1 MPYQLNHR
9 ASTHY
14 LTPEEDIVRRAMDHY
29 DFNPDRGSATD
40 FVPIAQMYREYRVY
54 MTANGCPPDLLLG
67 VRAFGVALRRVFDI
81 SVSRKKQR
89 WIEGKLMWGYTFIQG
104 PGVITTRQGVGR
116 PRLTKG
122 NISCAS
128 SRVLS

>member
-29 DFNPDRGSATD
+29 CFNPEHGSTTD

-54 MTANGCPPDLLLG
+54 MTANGCPPELVLG
-67 VRAFGVALRRVFDI
+67 VHAFGVALRRVFDI
-81 SVSRKKQR
+81 SPMRKKQR
-89 WIEGKLMWGYTFIQG
+89 WVDGKLVWGYTFVQG
-104 PGVITTRQGVGR
+104 PGVLTTRQRAGR
-116 PRLTKG
+116 PKRE
-122 NISCAS
+122 
-128 SRVLS
+128 RVN